1 MNPQF
6 LILGGYVRVGAV
18 ALRRTLAGNTAR
30 SVLRLTVDERDMAR
44 VADGQRVRFTTDLL
58 TDTVLAAAVSR
69 IHPFLNQV
77 DRSFTVEATVVP
89 ADLPLYPGS
98 TVEANIIIRQKDRAL
113 VLPTT
118 ALIGDDSAWV
128 VRNGERQR
136 IKIAIGVDNNVH
148 LYDSVAHHWA
158 VR

>member
-1 MNPQF
+1 LQ
-6 LILGGYVRVGAV
+6 
-18 ALRRTLAGNTAR
+18 LA
-30 SVLRLTVDERDMAR
+30 VDERDMAR

-58 TDTVLAAAVSR
+58 TDTVLAAEVSG

-113 VLPTT
+113 VLPKT
-118 ALIGDDSAWV
+118 ALVGDDSAWV
-128 VRNGERQR
+128 VRNGERRR
-136 IKIAIGVDNNVH
+136 IKIATGVANMEVVEVVSGLDESTEVIGP
-148 LYDSVAHHWA
+148 
-158 VR
+158 